1 MTTDTAPQDEQLWDE
16 EPSHLEGHAR
26 IRARIAGLHCSLC
39 TGTIEKALGR
49 QAGVDQVAVSLTHEQ
64 ALIDYD
70 PKLIRPQEILG
81 TLRDIG
87 YDLYD
92 PRKLRPFEDEEAD
105 LIREG
110 KRLLLAAAASLTAIA
125 LILEVSGI
133 WSVLVPASVVVLM
146 VPVAYAILLPA
157 GKSRAALGALAII
170 APAGL
175 AYAGRETGI
184 ITDLAAGWVTGALAL
199 AVVFGIAPHILR
211 MAYQA
216 ARRGILNQHVL
227 LEVGAFA
234 GIAGGIIGLT
244 GAFPDYPTAPFF
256 AVTVLVANYHIFSE
270 WLSLL
275 VKTRSSQAVR
285 KLLELQPDTARLV
298 RDGREE
304 EVPVGGISVG
314 DTVRV
319 RPGDRIPVDGRV
331 IEGHTTVDLSLVT
344 GEPVPIER
352 STGDDLIGGSIN
364 GSGSVLVEVTR
375 TGADS
380 FLAQVVRHVED
391 ARALKP
397 GILHLVDRVLRVYTP
412 TVLIVAALALL
423 GWLLGSW
430 ALAGEP
436 DVRRAVFAGIGVLVM
451 GYPCAVGIAAP
462 LAIVRAAGEAADK
475 GIIMRTGEAFQT
487 FGQVRTI
494 ILDKTGTLTEGRPT
508 VREIEAIGGEGQ
520 LLATAA
526 AAENPSEHP
535 LARAIVTA
543 AGQRGLTVPTASD
556 FESITG
562 LGVSVSIQGSPVLVG
577 RPAFLQDQG
586 IDVSPLASAVT
597 RLEDIGRTVV
607 AVAVAGRLQG
617 VIALGDDIRP
627 DAIRAVTAMREAGI
641 RPVLATGDN
650 GRAAAHVAAEVG
662 IEEIHAGILPEE
674 KASLVRELQAGGDRV
689 AMVGDGI
696 NDAPALM
703 QADVGIA
710 MGGGTDIAVESAD
723 VVIVRDDLT
732 AILEAQQTSRS
743 SYRRTR
749 QNVSLAFLFNG
760 IGIPAA
766 ATGLVYP
773 VWAMVAMALSVTTI
787 FVNSLGGRPSLL
799 FEAIGSVGR
808 TTPEAE
814 NDESKKWASSPLSK
828 SPN

>member
-1 MTTDTAPQDEQLWDE
+1 MTQTEQPDQLWAE
-16 EPSHLEGHAR
+16 EPSYLAGHAR

-49 QAGVDQVAVSLTHEQ
+49 QPGVDKVAVSLTHEQ
-64 ALIDYD
+64 ALVDYD
-70 PKLIRPQEILG
+70 PNVIRPEDILG

-92 PRKLRPFEDEEAD
+92 PRKLRPFEEEEAD
-105 LIREG
+105 LVREG
-110 KRLLLAAAASLTAIA
+110 ERLLVAVAASLTAIA
-125 LILEVSGI
+125 LTLEVSGI
-133 WSVLVPASVVVLM
+133 WSVLVPASVVALM
-146 VPVAYAILLPA
+146 VPVSYAILRPA
-157 GKSRAALGALAII
+157 GRARSALGTLAMI
-170 APAGL
+170 APAAL
-175 AYAGRETGI
+175 AYSGRQWGLIGET
-184 ITDLAAGWVTGALAL
+184 AAGWLTGALAL
-199 AVVFGIAPHILR
+199 TVVFAVAPHILS

-227 LEVGAFA
+227 LEVGAFG
-234 GIAGGIIGLT
+234 GIVGGIIGLT

-256 AVTVLVANYHIFSE
+256 AVTVLVTNYHIFSE

-285 KLLELQPDTARLV
+285 KLLDLQPDTARLV
-298 RDGREE
+298 HDGTEQ
-304 EVPVGGISVG
+304 EVPVAQIAAG
-314 DTVRV
+314 DLVRI
-319 RPGDRIPVDGRV
+319 RPGDRVPVDGRV
-331 IEGHTTVDLSLVT
+331 VEGYSTLDLSLVT
-344 GEPVPIER
+344 GEPVPAER
-352 STGDDLIGGSIN
+352 SAGGEVIGGSIN
-364 GSGSVLVEVTR
+364 GAGTLLVEATR
-375 TGADS
+375 VGTDS

-412 TVLIVAALALL
+412 TVLIVAALALV

-462 LAIVRAAGEAADK
+462 LAIVRAAGEAADE

-494 ILDKTGTLTEGRPT
+494 VLDKTGTLTEGKPA
-508 VREIEAIGGEGQ
+508 VREIEARTNQ
-520 LLATAA
+520 ADLLTTAA
-526 AAENPSEHP
+526 AAEQYSEHP
-535 LARAIVTA
+535 LARAMVTA
-543 AGQRGLTVPTASD
+543 AADRGLTLAASRDFTSVTGFGVTATVD
-556 FESITG
+556 G
-562 LGVSVSIQGSPVLVG
+562 RAVLVG
-577 RPAFLQDQG
+577 RPDFL
-586 IDVSPLASAVT
+586 IDYGLDLSPLAATVE
-597 RLEDIGRTVV
+597 RLESIGRTVV
-607 AVAVAGRLQG
+607 TVAADGQLLG
-617 VIALGDDIRP
+617 VIALGDEIRSE
-627 DAIRAVTAMREAGI
+627 AVEAVEQLRAAGI
-641 RPVLATGDN
+641 TPVLATGDN
-650 GRAAAHVAAEVG
+650 ARAAAHVAAQVG
-662 IEEIHAGILPEE
+662 IEKVRAGVLPED
-674 KASLVRELQAGGDRV
+674 KAELVRELQAGGTRV

-723 VVIVRDDLT
+723 VVIVRDDLR
-732 AILEAQQTSRS
+732 AILTARETSQF

-749 QNVSLAFLFNG
+749 QNVALAFLFNG

-766 ATGLVYP
+766 TTGLIYP
-773 VWAMVAMALSVTTI
+773 VWAMIAMALSVTAI

-808 TTPEAE
+808 APAHQTEQQR
-814 NDESKKWASSPLSK
+814 
-828 SPN
+828 